1 MRSFNIEADRFAASL
16 SSTSRQE
23 NSRQISTFSNILKK
37 SAFSARLGGFTLV
50 ELLVV
55 IAIIG
60 ILIGLLLPA
69 VQAAREAARRMS
81 CSSNMRQI
89 GIASL
94 NYADTLGSF
103 PPGKLS
109 DPQADGTNA
118 GNYFGWGALILP
130 FCEQQNV
137 QNMVDFKEKVYSETN
152 QKAGQ
157 TRLPLFLCPSD
168 GDVEVRS
175 IDYYN
180 PDKGWALE
188 QLSLAPSHYAGIVTE
203 KISEYGSATTDGWT
217 LAHDELG
224 VLLESRSVRLAEIT
238 DGASNTILVA
248 EASSYE
254 VGTPKTYDNGSWIVG
269 TNIFRKT
276 KAPINYRPKCEH
288 FNSGQFDW
296 SCSECSAY
304 QYEAR
309 SRHPSGI
316 NALFCDGSCRFISE
330 TVDMDALAAA
340 ITRNRGE
347 TKSL

>member
-1 MRSFNIEADRFAASL
+1 MKRFQNSLTRQKGTAS
-16 SSTSRQE
+16 R
-23 NSRQISTFSNILKK
+23 R
-37 SAFSARLGGFTLV
+37 AFTLV

-81 CSSNMRQI
+81 CSNNVRQI
-89 GIASL
+89 GLSFH
-94 NYADTLGSF
+94 NYHDTLRTF
-103 PPGKLS
+103 PPGKLTDVKS
-109 DPQADGTNA
+109 DGTDA
-118 GNYFGWGALILP
+118 GNYFGWAALLLP

-137 QNMVDFKEKVYSETN
+137 RQLVDFKQKVYTENN

-157 TRLPLFLCPSD
+157 TQIPMYLCPSD
-168 GDVEVRS
+168 PDREVRS
-175 IDYYN
+175 VDYYN
-180 PDKGWALE
+180 PDHGWALE
-188 QLSLAPSHYAGIVTE
+188 QLKLAPTHYGGVITE

-224 VLLESRSVRLAEIT
+224 VMLTSRAVKIAEII
-238 DGASNTILVA
+238 DGTSNTIMVM

-254 VGTPKTYDNGSWIVG
+254 TGTPKTYDNGSWIVG

-276 KAPINYRPKCEH
+276 TAPINYKPTCDH
-288 FNSGQFDW
+288 FRSGSFDW

-309 SRHPSGI
+309 SRHPSGC
-316 NALFCDGSCRFISE
+316 NALFADGSCRFVSA
-330 TVDMDALAAA
+330 TVDMKALAAA
-340 ITRNRGE
+340 ITRAQGE
-347 TKSL
+347 TIGL

>member
-1 MRSFNIEADRFAASL
+1 MRFIFSQANRFASARSASP
-16 SSTSRQE
+16 QE
-23 NSRQISTFSNILKK
+23 KTRRFLKFSNAPKK
-37 SAFSARLGGFTLV
+37 TTFSARFVGFTLV

-81 CSSNMRQI
+81 CSSNMRQL
-89 GIASL
+89 GIAAL
-94 NYADTLGSF
+94 NYSDTIGSF

-109 DPQADGTNA
+109 EPRADGTDA
-118 GNYFGWGALILP
+118 GNYFGWGALLLP

-137 QNMVDFKEKVYSETN
+137 QNLVDFKEKVYSETN

-157 TRLPLFLCPSD
+157 TRLSLFLCPSD

-175 IDYYN
+175 VDYYN
-180 PDKGWALE
+180 PDNGWALE
-188 QLSLAPSHYAGIVTE
+188 QLKLAPSHYAGIVTE

-224 VLLESRSVRLAEIT
+224 VLLESRSVRIAEIT
-238 DGASNTILVA
+238 DGTSNTLLVA

-254 VGTPKTYDNGSWIVG
+254 VGSPKTYDNGSWIVG

-276 KAPINYRPKCEH
+276 KAPINYRPKCSH
-288 FNSGQFDW
+288 FGGGTFDW
-296 SCSECSAY
+296 SCAECSAY

-309 SRHPSGI
+309 SRHPSGM
-316 NALFCDGSCRFISE
+316 NALFCDGSCRFVSE
-330 TVDMDALAAA
+330 TVDMDAFAAA

-347 TKSL
+347 VESL